1 MMAAMHDSPS
11 EKVTLRRE
19 VQPPHRQPTG
29 LGVMLIASAAMFFAV
44 AGSAFV
50 VRARMAGHCCDRAH
64 PSPHAQAQVRP
75 MPPPLPAPMIG
86 GAGEVPCGEAVYR
99 TGADGTVL
107 VDFRLCPPGETG
119 GDQQAGGFAPAVPIL
134 VTDR

>member
-1 MMAAMHDSPS
+1 MHDSPS
-11 EKVTLRRE
+11 EKVMLRRE

-75 MPPPLPAPMIG
+75 APMPAPMVG
-86 GAGEVPCGEAVYR
+86 DTGDVPCGEAVYR

-107 VDFRLCPPGETG
+107 VDFRLCPPGEPG
-119 GDQQAGGFAPAVPIL
+119 RQEEAGSFGPAVPIL
-134 VTDR
+134 ITDR